1 MEINLLKY
9 NRHWEKGFRYPF
21 AKKRNIFF
29 SLIETI
35 NKRQIVE
42 IVGLRRTGKTTLLFQ
57 LINYLLESGI
67 EPFSILYFTFDE
79 ERIKIED
86 LIKIF
91 SKQTEKDFKTDK
103 LYIFL
108 DEIQKLPDFQ
118 NQIKI
123 YYDLYPNLKFF
134 LSGSSSFFIKKKTQ
148 ESLAGRTLSFNI
160 LPLDFKEYLYFKD
173 KAEILDKPL
182 LYSKEIEMEFEIF
195 LTSQFIESIE
205 MNKEERKEYFLSIIK
220 KIVFE
225 DIPQIFFIEN
235 PEIIFKILKII
246 AQQPGLFIDYQN
258 FSREIGVS
266 NKTLSN
272 YFYYLEEAFLIKK
285 LYNFSRNLV
294 TSEKKLKRFY
304 LATPSFSWAMVDF
317 IEVGKLVE
325 NFVSSMKNYKFFWR
339 DPYGHEVDFV
349 NVEKERIIPIEV
361 KYKEKVLLKEMKNLV
376 LFCRKFKIPEAKILM
391 KILEKQT
398 ESINNLI
405 IEKIPIFNLNLPIEK
420 GGFSLITSF

>member
-9 NRHWEKGFRYPF
+9 NRHWEKGFRYPYV
-21 AKKRNIFF
+21 KRREIFS
-29 SLIETI
+29 SLIGTI
-35 NKRQIVE
+35 HKRQIVE
-42 IVGLRRTGKTTLLFQ
+42 IVGLRRTGKTILLFQ
-57 LINYLLESGI
+57 LINHLLESGV

-79 ERIKIED
+79 ERIKIEE
-86 LIKIF
+86 LLKIF
-91 SKQTEKDFKTDK
+91 SKQTEKNFKTEK
-103 LYIFL
+103 IYIFL

-160 LPLDFKEYLYFKD
+160 LPLNFKEYLYFKD
-173 KAEILDKPL
+173 KSEILDKPL
-182 LYSKEIEMEFEIF
+182 LYSKEIEKEFEIF
-195 LTSQFIESIE
+195 LTSQFIESLE
-205 MNKEERKEYFLSIIK
+205 MSKEERKEYFMSIIK

-235 PEIIFKILKII
+235 PEIILKILKII
-246 AQQPGLFIDYQN
+246 AQQPGLLIDYQS

-317 IEVGKLVE
+317 IEFGKLVE
-325 NFVSSMKNYKFFWR
+325 NFVASIKNYKFFWR
-339 DPYGHEVDFV
+339 DSYGHEVDFV
-349 NVEKERIIPIEV
+349 NFEKEFIVPIEV
-361 KYKEKVLLKEMKNLV
+361 KYKERVLLKEMKNLI
-376 LFCRKFKIPEAKILM
+376 LFCRKFKLSEAKILM
-391 KILEKQT
+391 KIFEKQK
-398 ESINNLI
+398 ESFNNLI
-405 IEKIPIFNLNLPIEK
+405 IEKIPIFTMHI
-420 GGFSLITSF
+420 

>member
-9 NRHWEKGFRYPF
+9 NRHWEKGFRYPYV
-21 AKKRNIFF
+21 KRREIFS
-29 SLIETI
+29 SLIGTI
-35 NKRQIVE
+35 HKRQIVE
-42 IVGLRRTGKTTLLFQ
+42 IVGLRRTGKTILLFQ
-57 LINYLLESGI
+57 LINHLLESGV

-79 ERIKIED
+79 ERIKIEE
-86 LIKIF
+86 LLKIF
-91 SKQTEKDFKTDK
+91 SKQTEKNFKTEK
-103 LYIFL
+103 IYIFL

-160 LPLDFKEYLYFKD
+160 LPLNFKEYLYFKD
-173 KAEILDKPL
+173 KSEILDKPL
-182 LYSKEIEMEFEIF
+182 LYSKEIEKEFEIF
-195 LTSQFIESIE
+195 LTSQFIESLE
-205 MNKEERKEYFLSIIK
+205 MSKEERKEYFMSIIK

-235 PEIIFKILKII
+235 PEIILKILKII
-246 AQQPGLFIDYQN
+246 AQQPGLLIDYQS

-285 LYNFSRNLV
+285 LYNFSLNLV

-317 IEVGKLVE
+317 IEFGKLVE
-325 NFVSSMKNYKFFWR
+325 NFVASIKNYKFFWR
-339 DPYGHEVDFV
+339 DSYGHEVDFV
-349 NVEKERIIPIEV
+349 NFEKEFIVPIEV
-361 KYKEKVLLKEMKNLV
+361 KYKERVLLKEMKNLI
-376 LFCRKFKIPEAKILM
+376 LFCRKFKLSEAKILM
-391 KILEKQT
+391 KIFEKQK
-398 ESINNLI
+398 ESFNNLI
-405 IEKIPIFNLNLPIEK
+405 IEKIPIFTMPI
-420 GGFSLITSF
+420 